1 MIDTLARVLVATV
14 VLGALAW
21 GVSTVVGYGTPGRAI
36 VAVIAALVV
45 GGAGFLVT
53 LQLLHVRELALL
65 RDVLLR
71 RTLAAD

>member
-1 MIDTLARVLVATV
+1 MADTLGRVLVATV

-21 GVSTVVGYGTPGRAI
+21 AVSTVVGYGTPGRAI
-36 VAVIAALVV
+36 VALIAALVV

-65 RDVLLR
+65 RDALR
-71 RTLAAD
+71 RRPLAAE